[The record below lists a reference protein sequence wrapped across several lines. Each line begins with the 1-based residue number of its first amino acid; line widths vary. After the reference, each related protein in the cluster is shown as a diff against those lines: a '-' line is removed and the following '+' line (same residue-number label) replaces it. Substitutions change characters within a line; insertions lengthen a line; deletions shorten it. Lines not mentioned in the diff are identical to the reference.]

1 MSACRNPPDIF
12 SPHAATIGFA
22 GEMSHSVLPKNPE
35 RSKVI
40 ADKFGDRRSLSG
52 PVTAVR

>member
-1 MSACRNPPDIF
+1 MSACRNPSDIF
-12 SPHAATIGFA
+12 SPHAVTIGFA

-40 ADKFGDRRSLSG
+40 ADKSGDKRTLSG
-52 PVTAVR
+52 PGTPIR

>member
-1 MSACRNPPDIF
+1 MSACHNPPDIF

-52 PVTAVR
+52 PGTAFR